1 MATHTAALVRM
12 NRWVILAGYALLT
25 ACTQLLWLAYAPIT
39 TQTHQAMGVSSGA
52 VGDLAIIFP
61 LMYVILAL
69 PAGRWLDARF
79 GQALGLGAVLTAGGG
94 LVRLAGPSSY
104 GWALAGQFV
113 IAAGQPFVLNSIT
126 KVAARNFPAR
136 ERTAAISVGS
146 VALFVGILAAV
157 LSGGPLFDAGG
168 LALLLWVQAGVAVLA
183 AAWVLVAV
191 RTPAAFPGDPS
202 VAVSLRWLRGDRF
215 MWVLG
220 GLLFVGIG
228 VFNAVATWL
237 DSILT
242 HFGHGGASGYLIA
255 IMTVGGIAGGALLPG
270 IVARRDQRRRMLEIA
285 VVVTAVAF
293 AVMTVVH
300 SPAVGG
306 VVLFVAGF
314 FLLAGLPV
322 VLDWSELH
330 AGPERAGGAAGF
342 LLLAGNLGGVI
353 LALIVQAVIGNPYAS
368 LGALALAGLAG
379 LALATRLP
387 ARGTGAGLPAG
398 TGQDAGTGQGDGPAQ
413 GAGAAQDAGT
423 TPEGGPA

>member
-1 MATHTAALVRM
+1 VEPGPSEQVVTPVRV

-39 TQTHQAMGVSSGA
+39 TQTHRIMGVSQGA
-52 VGDLAIIFP
+52 VGDLAVIFP

-69 PAGRWLDARF
+69 PAGRWLDTRF
-79 GQALGLGAVLTAGGG
+79 GRALGLGAVLTAAGG
-94 LVRLAGPSSY
+94 LLRLAGPSSY
-104 GWALAGQFV
+104 GWAVAGQFV

-126 KVAARNFPAR
+126 KVAARYFPAK
-136 ERTAAISVGS
+136 ERTMAISIGS
-146 VALFVGILAAV
+146 VALFAGILAAV
-157 LSGGPLFDAGG
+157 LSGGPLLHAGG
-168 LALLLWVQAGVAVLA
+168 LTLLLWVQAAVALVAAVWVLA
-183 AAWVLVAV
+183 AIRA
-191 RTPAAFPGDPS
+191 PAAFPGDPS

-215 MWVLG
+215 MWLLA
-220 GLLFVGIG
+220 GLLFVGMG

-255 IMTVGGIAGGALLPG
+255 VMTVGGITGGALLPG
-270 IVARRDQRRRMLEIA
+270 IVAQRDQRRRMLEIA

-293 AVMTVVH
+293 AVIAGVH
-300 SPAVGG
+300 SPAVGA

-342 LLLAGNLGGVI
+342 LLLSGNLGGVI
-353 LALIVQAVIGNPYAS
+353 LALIIQAVIGNPYLS
-368 LGALALAGLAG
+368 LGVICVICLAG

-387 ARGTGAGLPAG
+387 AHGAAATLK
-398 TGQDAGTGQGDGPAQ
+398 GPAP
-413 GAGAAQDAGT
+413 GAVPEGPAPEGAA
-423 TPEGGPA
+423 P